1 MKRILLFMVTN
12 FAIMITLMFVLS
24 LLGFTGYLRADG
36 LDYAGLMVF
45 SLVWGF
51 GGAAISLAM
60 SRFMAKTAMGVQL
73 VDGRTG
79 HAELDWLYQT
89 VQQLTSKAGLP
100 MPEV

>member
-1 MKRILLFMVTN
+1 MKRIFLFMATN
-12 FAIMITLMFVLS
+12 LAIMVTLMFVLS
-24 LLGFTGYLRADG
+24 VLGVTGYLKPGG
-36 LDYAGLMVF
+36 LDYAALMVF

-60 SRFMAKTAMGVQL
+60 SRWMAKTAMGVQV

-89 VQQLTSKAGLP
+89 VEQLD
-100 MPEV
+100 